1 MYPYDNYN
9 NFNMQQPYNFN
20 NQQFNRPQ
28 NQSNTNKIYVSG
40 IDDVKKAMLP
50 AGSDYIFLDN
60 DKPILYQKIVSPN
73 GQFEVKTFTI
83 SPYEQKETTNEQNPI
98 DLSGYVKTSELE
110 QIRAELNELKNK
122 LTPKKVE
129 VNNGT
134 TGTTNKS
141 I

>member
-1 MYPYDNYN
+1 MYPYDNYSGMSPIN
-9 NFNMQQPYNFN
+9 PQPQY
-20 NQQFNRPQ
+20 QPQYPRQ
-28 NQSNTNKIYVSG
+28 NQNTNKIYVSSV
-40 IDDVKKAMLP
+40 DDVKRMNLS

-60 DKPILYQKIVSPN
+60 DKPFLYQKIVSPN

-83 SPYEQKETTNEQNPI
+83 TPYEQKETTNEQNPI

>member
-1 MYPYDNYN
+1 MYPYDNYSGMSPIN
-9 NFNMQQPYNFN
+9 PQPQY
-20 NQQFNRPQ
+20 QPQYPRQ
-28 NQSNTNKIYVSG
+28 NQNTNKIYVSSV
-40 IDDVKKAMLP
+40 DDVRRMNLS

-60 DKPILYQKIVSPN
+60 DKPFLYQKIVSPN

-83 SPYEQKETTNEQNPI
+83 TPYEQKETPKEQNPI